1 MNNHKEYEH
10 PQNTEGLFV
19 FEDNP
24 LLRAGLKMSHLRMLV
39 MIEEHGQVSAAAAA
53 MNMTQ
58 PAASRMLSE
67 MEAIAK
73 SPLCRRASRGVVLTK
88 FGEALAKRARTI
100 LLELREASR
109 ELNQMKSG
117 SGGSVYI
124 GAVTAPAISLVVPAI
139 RRAMDTYPGI
149 EINVQVESS
158 NILARELLAARH
170 DFIIG
175 RIPDDLDPSL
185 FSIYEIGIERAC
197 LIVREGHPLL
207 SRKPVALKDLS
218 AYDWVFQPP
227 GALLRRTME
236 DVFLAH
242 GVAMPRNIINTP
254 SVVLTLALVCNTNA
268 IAPIALDMAEFVA
281 AQQAQIGK
289 TRVLPT
295 EFDLNVK
302 PYSIITTKGRV
313 LPPSARLLYDLVLEE
328 SRKLA
333 TEVQFPSTSPA
344 QSFVA

>member
-1 MNNHKEYEH
+1 
-10 PQNTEGLFV
+10 
-19 FEDNP
+19 
-24 LLRAGLKMSHLRMLV
+24 MSHLRMLV

-67 MEAIAK
+67 MEAIVK
-73 SPLCRRASRGVVLTK
+73 SPLCQRASRGVVLTK
-88 FGEALAKRARTI
+88 FGEALALARRARTI

-158 NILARELLAARH
+158 NVLARELLAARH

-175 RIPDDLDPSL
+175 RIPDDFDPGL
-185 FSIYEIGIERAC
+185 FSIHEIGIERAC
-197 LIVREGHPLL
+197 LVVREGHPLM
-207 SRKPVALKDLS
+207 RGEPVTLQDLS
-218 AYDWVFQPP
+218 GYDWVFQPP

-236 DVFLAH
+236 DVFLTH
-242 GVAMPRNIINTP
+242 GVAMPRNVINTP

-268 IAPIALDMAEFVA
+268 IAPIAQDMAEFVA
-281 AQQAQIGK
+281 GQQADMAEPAFCQRISNSWSSL
-289 TRVLPT
+289 TA
-295 EFDLNVK
+295 
-302 PYSIITTKGRV
+302 S
-313 LPPSARLLYDLVLEE
+313 LPPKAGSCR
-328 SRKLA
+328 
-333 TEVQFPSTSPA
+333 PA
-344 QSFVA
+344 PACFMIWCWMKAVS

>member
-1 MNNHKEYEH
+1 MRGMKQRMNNQKVYE
-10 PQNTEGLFV
+10 QAQTTEALFV

-58 PAASRMLSE
+58 PAASRMLAE
-67 MEAIAK
+67 MEAIVK
-73 SPLCRRASRGVVLTK
+73 SPLCQRASRGVVLTK
-88 FGEALAKRARTI
+88 FGEALARRARTI

-158 NILARELLAARH
+158 NVLARELLAARH

-175 RIPDDLDPSL
+175 RIPDDFDPGL
-185 FSIYEIGIERAC
+185 FSIHEIGIERAC
-197 LIVREGHPLL
+197 LVVREGHPLL
-207 SRKPVALKDLS
+207 RGEPVTLQDLS
-218 AYDWVFQPP
+218 GYDWVFQPP

-236 DVFLAH
+236 DVFLTH
-242 GVAMPRNIINTP
+242 GVAMPRNVINTP
-254 SVVLTLALVCNTNA
+254 SVVLTLALVCNTDA
-268 IAPIALDMAEFVA
+268 IAPIAQDMAEFVTG
-281 AQQAQIGK
+281 QQADIGR
-289 TRVLPT
+289 TRILPT
-295 EFDLNVK
+295 DFELVVK

-313 LPPSARLLYDLVLEE
+313 LPPSARLLYDLVLDE
-328 SRKLA
+328 SRKL
-333 TEVQFPSTSPA
+333 TGP
-344 QSFVA
+344 